1 MTTNDDQPAADH
13 DDDLLLKLQLINN
26 TMNRRRV
33 FGVAYCFILLF
44 LFLNLLASAQ
54 YAQQKKAGR
63 DVEDDDD
70 VVQQVLKEEQA
81 HYGDDYDRH
90 QFEDDQNFDAE
101 AYQTEYIRKE
111 EEAERLEQERLAARE
126 RQEAERI
133 RQEREAAFELEVSQ
147 MEEAKAKAAR
157 KQKKKDAQICRRV
170 LNASKHGDHYR
181 VLGLWNF
188 EIELGERKIG
198 LWKLALTIPAIKLFR
213 IPAKKIR
220 KAYRKLSLAVHPDR
234 NRDGRAHEA
243 FLALEESASILS
255 DEKQRAAV
263 DKEIRRKRQRM
274 KQEALQRAHGAMNAS
289 VKLTSR
295 TIGIVRSVLGPF
307 AVPVS
312 IIGALIV

>member
-1 MTTNDDQPAADH
+1 
-13 DDDLLLKLQLINN
+13 LLL
-26 TMNRRRV
+26 
-33 FGVAYCFILLF
+33 LF
-44 LFLNLLASAQ
+44 FFLNLLASAQ
-54 YAQQKKAGR
+54 YAQQKKPGR
-63 DVEDDDD
+63 DVEEEDDDDD
-70 VVQQVLKEEQA
+70 VVQQVLKDEQA

-90 QFEDDQNFDAE
+90 HQFEDDPNFDAE
-101 AYQTEYIRKE
+101 AYQEDYIRKE

-188 EIELGERKIG
+188 EIELSERKIG
-198 LWKLALTIPAIKLFR
+198 VWRLALTIPAIKLFR

-220 KAYRKLSLAVHPDR
+220 KSYRKVSLEVHPDR

-243 FLALEESASILS
+243 FLALEQSASILS

-263 DKEIRRKRQRM
+263 DEEIRRKRQRT
-274 KQEALQRAHGAMNAS
+274 KQKALMRAHGAMNAS
-289 VKLTSR
+289 VKVTSR